1 MRTLPTT
8 TIGEVAR
15 TRAPA
20 VLIEFAYH
28 DNVEDANWIKN
39 NIEVIAQNVVLSLTE
54 YFGIPF
60 VTPQPIL
67 TGRVVTQG
75 SPLNIRDYPSLEGN
89 VITQAQNGDVITVVG
104 EWQGWYVVHYNGR
117 VGYASADYIDV

>member
-60 VTPQPIL
+60 VQPQPWL
-67 TGRVVTQG
+67 NGRVVTQG

-89 VITQAQNGDVITVVG
+89 VITCLLYTSRCV
-104 EWQGWYVVHYNGR
+104 
-117 VGYASADYIDV
+117 